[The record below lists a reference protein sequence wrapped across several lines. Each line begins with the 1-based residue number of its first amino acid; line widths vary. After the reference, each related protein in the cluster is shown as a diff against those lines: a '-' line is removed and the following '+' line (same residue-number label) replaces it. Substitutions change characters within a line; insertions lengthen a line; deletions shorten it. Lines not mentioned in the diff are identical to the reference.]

1 MAVIVLDGPG
11 ILAIVCQL
19 VAIGMPQHVAVHEE
33 REAGRLKLAGGGR
46 YRPSGGKP
54 PQKPVGRAG
63 RPPRTAVAS
72 LWPQRFLP
80 AVSISFSTSRSV
92 RYSRGR
98 LEACELLHLRTLAR
112 RK

>member
-1 MAVIVLDGPG
+1 VAEIVLDGPG

-33 REAGRLKLAGGGR
+33 RESGRLKLAGGGR

-63 RPPRTAVAS
+63 RPP
-72 LWPQRFLP
+72 
-80 AVSISFSTSRSV
+80 
-92 RYSRGR
+92 GR
-98 LEACELLHLRTLAR
+98 LWRPCGPSGSCRPYRSASRPLARSDTPVDGWRACELLHLLTLAR